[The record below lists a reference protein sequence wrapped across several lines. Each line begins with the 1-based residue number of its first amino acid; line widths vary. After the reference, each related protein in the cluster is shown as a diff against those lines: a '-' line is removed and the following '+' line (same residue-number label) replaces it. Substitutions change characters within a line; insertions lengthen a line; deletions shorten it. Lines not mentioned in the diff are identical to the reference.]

1 MKTIKSLTEVEI
13 AEFPKL
19 PEEWKWARLGEIHI
33 LKSDKHKGSGESLF
47 YVGLEHIKKDQG
59 TLTEDVKVDVINT
72 VKNSFKIGDLLYGKL
87 RPYLNKVYLANEDG
101 VCSTD
106 ILVFES
112 TPSLNLNYSKY
123 FFLSYK
129 FVNDMTHNSSG
140 VNLPRVSTK
149 YLQEYPFP
157 LAPPPEQR
165 AIVSKIELLFSELDN
180 GIANLKLAQE
190 QLKVYRQAV
199 LKKAFEGELTK
210 KWREQQTDLPDA
222 GDLLE
227 QIRRE
232 REEAAKAFNKNKKIT
247 SLLSNTELANLSILP
262 TGWKWAK
269 IDEILQ
275 PNRECAYGVL
285 QPGDDLPE
293 GILLVRVGD
302 IFNGKVDTSGMKRI
316 SPEIANK
323 YQRTF
328 LEGGELLI
336 SLVGAIGRTAI
347 APIQIK
353 GANVARAVGVV
364 PISKILNPYYI
375 EYFFR
380 RAEKV
385 HELTSQSHEVARK
398 TLNLEDVKKATVTIC
413 SFPEQQAI
421 VQEIE
426 TRLSV
431 CDKIELDIEENL
443 EKAEALRQSILKKAF
458 EGKLLNERELAEVR
472 GAEDWEP
479 AEVLLER
486 VRVEK
491 ADSGKKGRS

>member
-1 MKTIKSLTEVEI
+1 MKTIKSLTEAEI

-72 VKNSFKIGDLLYGKL
+72 VKNSFKKGDLLYGKL

-112 TPSLNLNYSKY
+112 TPFLNLNYSKY

-149 YLQEYPFP
+149 YLQEYPVP
-157 LAPPPEQR
+157 LAPLPEQR

-199 LKKAFEGELTK
+199 LKKAIEGKLTRE
-210 KWREQQTDLPDA
+210 WRE
-222 GDLLE
+222 
-227 QIRRE
+227 
-232 REEAAKAFNKNKKIT
+232 KNKEKIIDWKMIQLSEVADKIT
-247 SLLSNTELANLSILP
+247 DGEHFRPPTQERGVYFLSAKDVREDKVDFSSPLFISEETAKKALQRCNPEKGDILIVSRGATVGRMCIVKTEKIFCLLGSVILIKVSKNLSSEYL
-262 TGWKWAK
+262 T
-269 IDEILQ
+269 
-275 PNRECAYGVL
+275 YVL
-285 QPGDDLPE
+285 KSP
-293 GILLVRVGD
+293 
-302 IFNGKVDTSGMKRI
+302 RI
-316 SPEIANK
+316 NQK
-323 YQRTF
+323 
-328 LEGGELLI
+328 LI
-336 SLVGAIGRTAI
+336 SISGATAQQAI
-347 APIQIK
+347 YLRDIK
-353 GANVARAVGVV
+353 
-364 PISKILNPYYI
+364 
-375 EYFFR
+375 
-380 RAEKV
+380 KV
-385 HELTSQSHEVARK
+385 EIPL
-398 TLNLEDVKKATVTIC
+398 C
-413 SFPEQQAI
+413 SLHEQQAI

-431 CDKIELDIEENL
+431 CDKIEQDIKENL

-458 EGKLLNERELAEVR
+458 EGKLLNEKELAEVR

-479 AEVLLER
+479 AEVLLDR
-486 VRVEK
+486 VQAEK
-491 ADSGKKGRS
+491 TISGKKGRA